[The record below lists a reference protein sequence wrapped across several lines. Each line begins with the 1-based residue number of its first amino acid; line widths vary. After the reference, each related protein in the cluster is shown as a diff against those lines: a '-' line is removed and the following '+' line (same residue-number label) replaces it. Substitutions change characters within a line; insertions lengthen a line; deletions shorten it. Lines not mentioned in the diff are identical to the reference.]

1 MTQGM
6 TASDGVRENILCDAQ
21 LWTGSF
27 VLQPRNLK
35 RHLKINLKLTKNGFC
50 KEIKSSQTNF
60 IESPCCSKGEGEEM
74 TDRVNILRK
83 TNYH

>member
-1 MTQGM
+1 M

-50 KEIKSSQTNF
+50 KEIKAPKLTSLKVLAAQR
-60 IESPCCSKGEGEEM
+60 E
-74 TDRVNILRK
+74 RARR
-83 TNYH
+83 